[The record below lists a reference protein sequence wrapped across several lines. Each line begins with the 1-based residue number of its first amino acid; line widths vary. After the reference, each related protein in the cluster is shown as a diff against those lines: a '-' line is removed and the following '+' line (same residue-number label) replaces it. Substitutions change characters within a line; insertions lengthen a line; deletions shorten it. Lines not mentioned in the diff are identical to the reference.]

1 MLNFRMEDQ
10 SVVASLEGTRRI
22 NSKISDLVKK
32 EIIEFIE
39 QSGKQIV
46 LDLKGISFI
55 DSQGFSALK
64 AIAELACAQDRLF
77 ALANVSD
84 DVLELVELVGLKDA
98 FVIGK
103 N

>member
-22 NSKISDLVKK
+22 NSIISDLVKE

-39 QSGKQIV
+39 KSGKQVV

-64 AIAELACAQDRLF
+64 AIAELASAHDRF
-77 ALANVSD
+77 FRLANVSD
-84 DVLELVELVGLKDA
+84 DVLELVELVGLQDA
-98 FVIGK
+98 FLIGK